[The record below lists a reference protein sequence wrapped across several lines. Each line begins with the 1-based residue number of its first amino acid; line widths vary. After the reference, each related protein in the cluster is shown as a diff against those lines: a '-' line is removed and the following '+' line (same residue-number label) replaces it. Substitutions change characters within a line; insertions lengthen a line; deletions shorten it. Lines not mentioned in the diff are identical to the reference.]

1 MRTLFRLLTFLVVVA
16 IGTLIWSQWDRL
28 MLLIG
33 QGPPEPPASVSAA
46 SPALA
51 DSADV
56 KLESLRTGQV
66 EQVAFNGDELQ
77 SLLLYRFVQ
86 LLPAFVDSPRVAIVG
101 GYLEVT
107 GRVPVDHLP
116 SMSELGEAASFLPD
130 TTEVGLRGKL
140 LALDSGRVALSI
152 DQVRAARIP
161 LPARLV
167 PKALERLG
175 RKSEPG
181 LPSNALALTLPSG
194 VASAAIEGDFL
205 ILYAR
210 PQRRIEQP

>member
-1 MRTLFRLLTFLVVVA
+1 MRALFRLLTFLVIVA
-16 IGTLIWSQWDRL
+16 IGTLVWSQWDRL
-28 MLLIG
+28 MLMIG
-33 QGPPEPPASVSAA
+33 QGPPEPAPSVSDP

-51 DSADV
+51 DSADL
-56 KLESLRTGQV
+56 KLERLRTGQV
-66 EQVAFNGDELQ
+66 EQIAFHADELQ

-116 SMSELGEAASFLPD
+116 SISELGEAASFLPD
-130 TTEVGLRGKL
+130 TTEVGLRGTL

-161 LPARLV
+161 LPSRLV
-167 PKALERLG
+167 PRALERLG

-181 LPSNALALTLPSG
+181 LPKNALALPLPAG
-194 VASAAIEGDFL
+194 IAGAAIEGDSL